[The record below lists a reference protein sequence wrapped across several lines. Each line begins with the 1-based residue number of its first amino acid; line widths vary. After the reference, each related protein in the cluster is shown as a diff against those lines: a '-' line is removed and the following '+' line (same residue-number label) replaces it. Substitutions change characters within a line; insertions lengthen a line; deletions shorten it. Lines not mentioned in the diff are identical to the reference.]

1 MNGTERVIYM
11 TKAEKIE
18 KLRNLTQGFI
28 LHSLFTRMPFVECEM
43 SSFYDQAFLFET
55 REDAEE
61 AARRMCENGDMV
73 GVTELKLVEAEM
85 PQQTNGPK
93 LVKPGEPVKRFL
105 RNQIREQLML
115 FPRIGLNAVFFKAAG
130 ERGEVLTLDEVLP
143 DPVKEELNKEPN
155 ERSGLQLTGM
165 YFAQYVRRKDA
176 DPRITKERYEEFYM
190 NLARVKM
197 LLPVI
202 PGEEGIQPDGNLNL
216 TRCKLP
222 VFSPR
227 TKTEEGAEQPEQEK
241 VLALALFSN
250 MDEVAVHSRS
260 HINDVKVVQ
269 VGLDEV
275 PKFVPEEVKYC
286 VIDPLTLS
294 ITIKTE
300 DILKIWK
307 ALKGQ
312 S

>member
-1 MNGTERVIYM
+1 M

-18 KLRNLTQGFI
+18 KLRNMTQGYV

-43 SSFYDQAFLFET
+43 STYYDQAFLFET

-61 AARRMCENGDMV
+61 AARRMCENGDLV
-73 GVTELKLVEAEM
+73 GVTELKLVEAQR
-85 PQQTNGPK
+85 PQESNGPQ
-93 LVKPGEPVKRFL
+93 LVKPGEPVKRFM
-105 RNQIREQLML
+105 RNQVREHLMR
-115 FPRIGLNAVFFKAAG
+115 FPQIGLNAVFFKAAG

-176 DPRITKERYEEFYM
+176 DPKITKERYEEFYM
-190 NLARVKM
+190 NLARVKL
-197 LLPVI
+197 LLPMI
-202 PGEEGIQPDGNLNL
+202 PGEEGIRPDGTINLA
-216 TRCKLP
+216 RCQLP

-227 TKTEEGAEQPEQEK
+227 PKTEDGAAQPEAEQEK
-241 VLALALFSN
+241 IYALALFTN
-250 MDEVAVHSRS
+250 MDEVAMHSRNR
-260 HINDVKVVQ
+260 INEIKVVQ

-275 PKFVPEEVKYC
+275 PKFAPDEVKYC

-300 DILKIWK
+300 DVLKIWD
-307 ALKGQ
+307 ALRGE